1 MFESKFDMLMLYFQI
16 LYKLFQLL
24 LRTKSDKSIASVP
37 FVNVRTKFLL
47 TIRRPLFFKMTKKEI
62 RSLKW
67 VLARNPMVTLSNGQ
81 QYLLSNVKNDSYEA
95 HLRSSLRSFLIRLW
109 TVSLLGKSSFIQFL
123 IVSTK
128 GMLVKILF
136 TSNLVMI
143 QLVTSY

>member
-67 VLARNPMVTLSNGQ
+67 VLARIPWQ

-95 HLRSSLRSFLIRLW
+95 HLRSCLRSFLIRLW

-128 GMLVKILF
+128 GMLVKILS